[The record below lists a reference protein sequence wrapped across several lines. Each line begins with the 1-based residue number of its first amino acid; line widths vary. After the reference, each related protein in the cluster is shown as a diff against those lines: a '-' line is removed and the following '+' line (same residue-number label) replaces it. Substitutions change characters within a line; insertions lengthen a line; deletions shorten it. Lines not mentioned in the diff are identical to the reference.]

1 MKIDLPVLTDKQ
13 RIMRPSFSR
22 WDNFSNRCERLYA
35 LDILFPQPFG
45 SPAQA
50 KGAQIHDLFE
60 GFLRRVRASGYDV
73 QKAYTDYWGI
83 SWASWPDGPRE
94 RKELEPFLT
103 TCMHL
108 IEKWG
113 RKVLHVEEWINVV
126 DGMPWSGKVD
136 LVIDHPE
143 HGPMVVDWKTC
154 ATTTWAKS
162 ENEARRSLQLQV
174 YCLAMDVRRAGFIYL
189 PNSAVPLERFV
200 TFSEDALER
209 TKTRLRALQA
219 TIASRWKTTGLHVLT
234 NERGMPYITDVQ
246 EGLEIDLT
254 PFAEAGSE
262 MPWCSKK
269 HCHHWSRCVGRKR

>member
-35 LDILFPQPFG
+35 LDILFPVPFG

-50 KGAQIHDLFE
+50 RGAQIHDLFE

-73 QKAYTDYWGI
+73 QKAYTDYREV
-83 SWASWPDGPRE
+83 SWPEGPRKT
-94 RKELEPFLT
+94 RGELEPFLEA
-103 TCMHL
+103 CASL
-108 IEKWG
+108 VEKWG

-136 LVIDHPE
+136 LVIDHLE

-174 YCLAMDVRRAGFIYL
+174 YCLAMDVRRAGFVYL
-189 PNSAVPLERFV
+189 PNSAAPLERFV
-200 TFSEDALER
+200 TFTEAALER

-219 TIASRWKTTGLHVLT
+219 TIASRWQAAGLAVAT
-234 NERGMPYITDVQ
+234 NDRGMPCLVRDQRGTV
-246 EGLEIDLT
+246 DLT

-269 HCHHWSRCVGRKR
+269 HCQQWGNCLGR